1 MPWRVRRA
9 VPSDAEEIARINV
22 DGARDAYPG
31 IAPHA
36 VLEALDVYNF
46 AAAFGRVLAAPDPS
60 AVLVAV
66 DGDRV
71 GAFCSVCPVR
81 NAGRDDHPQLR
92 TAELAAIYADP
103 PVKGTGAGHA
113 VHDTALRHLAG
124 AGFEHA
130 VLWVVAA
137 NDAAQRF
144 YRRHGWEH
152 DGVGDDYD
160 VLGHAVPQVRF
171 SRSPG

>member
-1 MPWRVRRA
+1 MRWSVRRA
-9 VPSDAEEIARINV
+9 VLSDAEEIARINV
-22 DGARDAYPG
+22 EGARDAYRG
-31 IAPHA
+31 IAPKA

-46 AAAFGRVLAAPDPS
+46 AAAFRRVLAAPDPS

-71 GAFCSVCPVR
+71 GAYCSVCPVR
-81 NAGRDDHPQLR
+81 NAVRDDHPQLR

-103 PVKGTGAGHA
+103 RVKGTGAGHA
-113 VHDTALRHLAG
+113 VHDAALRHLAG
-124 AGFEHA
+124 AGFEH
-130 VLWVVAA
+130 VLWVIAA

-144 YRRHGWEH
+144 YRRHGWAR
-152 DGVGDDYD
+152 DGVRDDHD

-171 SRSPG
+171 SRSPR